1 MDVYIW
7 YQPGSQNVLPQEDTI
22 APSLSGSDRATDVTS
37 LGRLTRGLPMSWK
50 TARSKLGQILGV
62 IPEGDEE
69 APVVA
74 TRYASVIRGSLPEDF
89 IP

>member
-1 MDVYIW
+1 
-7 YQPGSQNVLPQEDTI
+7 
-22 APSLSGSDRATDVTS
+22 
-37 LGRLTRGLPMSWK
+37 MSWK